1 MPLIIFLLA
10 IAFFSIQIV
19 LTKRRMSSKH
29 KMELFLV
36 YLIASL
42 VGVQGFI
49 AFIVHIFYPDQAA
62 SLIGWKAGSPFQF
75 EVGIANLAF
84 SVLGFLAIYIRKR
97 FWIAVIV
104 GYSVYLWGAA
114 IGHIIQFIVNKDI
127 AEGNVGIYFISDIVT
142 PCLLILTYIFFIK
155 YESAAST
162 WKGKLNHILNDN
174 N

>member
-1 MPLIIFLLA
+1 MPLIVFLLA

-29 KMELFLV
+29 KMELFLT

-49 AFIVHIFYPDQAA
+49 AFVVHVFYPAQSAA
-62 SLIGWKAGSPFQF
+62 LIGWKAGSPFQF

-84 SVLGFLAIYIRKR
+84 SILGFLAIYIRKR
-97 FWIAVIV
+97 FWLAVII

-114 IGHIIQFIVNKDI
+114 IGHIIQFIVNKDV
-127 AEGNVGIYFISDIVT
+127 AEGNIGIYFVSDIVT
-142 PCLLILTYIFFIK
+142 PSLLILTYIFFVK
-155 YESAAST
+155 YEPTSTT
-162 WKGKLNHILNDN
+162 WKGKLNHILNN
-174 N
+174 NN